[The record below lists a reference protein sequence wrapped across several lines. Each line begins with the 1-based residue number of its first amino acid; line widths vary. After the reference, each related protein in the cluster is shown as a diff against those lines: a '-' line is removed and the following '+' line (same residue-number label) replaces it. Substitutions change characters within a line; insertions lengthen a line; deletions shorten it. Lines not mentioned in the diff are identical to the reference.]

1 MLRQSRPDIRMDEII
16 TFEEERVL
24 GRGRQRIGE
33 AIADVQR
40 GAMPAFSKSAEGAY
54 GDLSLLWRY
63 TCHIETTVAEEK
75 FEVSAPGLSF
85 PTFYDKRKLN
95 PGYGRDQTD
104 RCISQG
110 PNKEVGIGLA

>member
-1 MLRQSRPDIRMDEII
+1 MDEII
-16 TFEEERVL
+16 AFKEERVF
-24 GRGRQRIGE
+24 GRGRQSIGK

-40 GAMPAFSKSAEGAY
+40 SAMPAFAESAEGAD
-54 GDLSLLWRY
+54 GDLSLLRRY

-85 PTFYDKRKLN
+85 PAFYDKRKLN
-95 PGYGRDQTD
+95 PGYGRDQAD

-110 PNKEVGIGLA
+110 ANEEVGIGLA

>member
-1 MLRQSRPDIRMDEII
+1 MLRHSRPDIRMDEII

-40 GAMPAFSKSAEGAY
+40 GAMPAFAKSAEGAD
-54 GDLSLLWRY
+54 GDLGLLRRY
-63 TCHIETTVAEEK
+63 TCHVETTVAEEK
-75 FEVSAPGLSF
+75 FEVSAPGISF
-85 PTFYDKRKLN
+85 PAFYDKRKLN